1 MGKTGLIQ
9 FCYDKPE
16 IADEYYTFFI
26 DILHTSSLREF
37 TYLLGRAIYETLLPR
52 SRKMASLFIL
62 TIKSI
67 SGKFGFDPITGMP
80 TFNVELG
87 DIDRPEYTL
96 DEIFQYLAHADKPCI
111 VAIDEFQQIAK
122 YPEKNIEAQ
131 LRTHIQKLRNCNFIF
146 AGSERHM
153 MQEMFTSAARPFYHS
168 ADMLELKAIVPEIYI
183 PFIAGH
189 FKKRN
194 RRIASD
200 DIERV
205 YNLFKGHT
213 YYVQKAFNEAFA
225 DTPEGEECTLETIRA
240 AIDNMVASNDTI
252 FREIL
257 SNIPEKQ
264 KELLYAIAKE
274 GERMGNLYGTGFKH
288 TPDGSILVDESG
300 LPVADPTLVKLGNY
314 NPDFILGWSNSL
326 RYKGFTLDFLLDWHQ
341 GGVFVSRTFGMGMES
356 GVLKQTE
363 DRTPEHMVV
372 KGECYDAATD
382 QYVANT
388 KQVSPRD
395 YYRNL
400 YRRYHETQ
408 STFSATFLKLRE
420 VSIGYDL
427 PKRWLSH
434 TPIKAL
440 NLSVVGRN
448 LWMWTKGQDMVD
460 PEAVTYE
467 GNSVTPGVE
476 EMSYPTMRS
485 LGFSV
490 HATF

>member
-1 MGKTGLIQ
+1 MLNNYLCKNNDSMAKTTNPFIVTGKIEPEYFCDRVTESARLVKSVTNGNNMVIISPRRMGKTGLIQ

-274 GERMGNLYGTGFKH
+274 GEAERITSAAFIKRHSLASASSVQSAMK
-288 TPDGSILVDESG
+288 
-300 LPVADPTLVKLGNY
+300 KLLEKDIITEIN
-314 NPDFILGWSNSL
+314 
-326 RYKGFTLDFLLDWHQ
+326 K
-341 GGVFVSRTFGMGMES
+341 VF
-356 GVLKQTE
+356 
-363 DRTPEHMVV
+363 
-372 KGECYDAATD
+372 
-382 QYVANT
+382 
-388 KQVSPRD
+388 
-395 YYRNL
+395 
-400 YRRYHETQ
+400 
-408 STFSATFLKLRE
+408 
-420 VSIGYDL
+420 
-427 PKRWLSH
+427 
-434 TPIKAL
+434 
-440 NLSVVGRN
+440 
-448 LWMWTKGQDMVD
+448 
-460 PEAVTYE
+460 
-467 GNSVTPGVE
+467 SVTDKLFAMWMNRMYGNIKNTPVG
-476 EMSYPTMRS
+476 
-485 LGFSV
+485 
-490 HATF
+490 

>member
-1 MGKTGLIQ
+1 MLNNYFCKNNDCMAKTMNPFIVTGKIEPEYFCDRVTESARLVKSVTNGNNMVIISPRRMGKTGLIR

-16 IADEYYTFFI
+16 ITDEYYTFFI

-37 TYLLGRAIYETLLPR
+37 TYLLGREIYETLLPR
-52 SRKMASLFIL
+52 SRKMASLFIQ

-183 PFIAGH
+183 PFIVGH
-189 FKKRN
+189 FEKRN
-194 RRIASD
+194 RQIASD

-213 YYVQKAFNEAFA
+213 YYVQKTFNEAFA
-225 DTPEGEECTLETIRA
+225 DTPEGEECTLETLRA

-274 GERMGNLYGTGFKH
+274 GEAERITSAAFIKRHSLASASSVQSAMKKLLEKDIITEINKVFSVTDKLFAMWMNRLYGNKN
-288 TPDGSILVDESG
+288 D
-300 LPVADPTLVKLGNY
+300 
-314 NPDFILGWSNSL
+314 
-326 RYKGFTLDFLLDWHQ
+326 LD
-341 GGVFVSRTFGMGMES
+341 
-356 GVLKQTE
+356 
-363 DRTPEHMVV
+363 
-372 KGECYDAATD
+372 
-382 QYVANT
+382 
-388 KQVSPRD
+388 
-395 YYRNL
+395 
-400 YRRYHETQ
+400 
-408 STFSATFLKLRE
+408 
-420 VSIGYDL
+420 
-427 PKRWLSH
+427 
-434 TPIKAL
+434 
-440 NLSVVGRN
+440 
-448 LWMWTKGQDMVD
+448 
-460 PEAVTYE
+460 
-467 GNSVTPGVE
+467 
-476 EMSYPTMRS
+476 
-485 LGFSV
+485 
-490 HATF
+490 

>member
-1 MGKTGLIQ
+1 MLNNYLCKNNDSMAKTTNPFIVTGKIEPEYFCDRVTESARLVKSVTNGNNMVIISPRRMGKTGLIQ

-37 TYLLGRAIYETLLPR
+37 TYLLGREIYETLLPR
-52 SRKMASLFIL
+52 SRKMASLFIQ

-153 MQEMFTSAARPFYHS
+153 MQEMFTSAVRPFYHS
-168 ADMLELKAIVPEIYI
+168 ADMLELKAIVPKIYI

-189 FKKRN
+189 FEKRN
-194 RRIASD
+194 RRIAPAD
-200 DIERV
+200 VERV

-213 YYVQKAFNEAFA
+213 YYVQKTFNEAFA
-225 DTPEGEECTLETIRA
+225 DTPEGEECTLETLRA

-274 GERMGNLYGTGFKH
+274 GEAERITSAAFIKRHSLASASSVQSAMK
-288 TPDGSILVDESG
+288 
-300 LPVADPTLVKLGNY
+300 KLLEKDIITEIN
-314 NPDFILGWSNSL
+314 
-326 RYKGFTLDFLLDWHQ
+326 K
-341 GGVFVSRTFGMGMES
+341 VF
-356 GVLKQTE
+356 
-363 DRTPEHMVV
+363 
-372 KGECYDAATD
+372 
-382 QYVANT
+382 
-388 KQVSPRD
+388 
-395 YYRNL
+395 
-400 YRRYHETQ
+400 
-408 STFSATFLKLRE
+408 
-420 VSIGYDL
+420 
-427 PKRWLSH
+427 
-434 TPIKAL
+434 
-440 NLSVVGRN
+440 
-448 LWMWTKGQDMVD
+448 
-460 PEAVTYE
+460 
-467 GNSVTPGVE
+467 SVTDKLFAMWMNRMYGNKND
-476 EMSYPTMRS
+476 
-485 LGFSV
+485 LD
-490 HATF
+490 